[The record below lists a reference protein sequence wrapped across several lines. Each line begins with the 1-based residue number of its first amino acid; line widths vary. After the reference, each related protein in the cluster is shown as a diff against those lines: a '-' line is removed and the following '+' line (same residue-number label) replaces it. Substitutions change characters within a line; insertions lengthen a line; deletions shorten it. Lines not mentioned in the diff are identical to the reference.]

1 MIYMLK
7 FSDVFQGGNRQSNL
21 ELLRIIAMLLVM
33 VVHANFFSLGSPS
46 IEELH
51 TFPQTS
57 ITRFFIQSIGIC
69 CVNIFVLISG
79 YFGIRPKFISLVSFL
94 YQILFFFVLI
104 YAMCIAMGYSSFN
117 LQGLLQ
123 CVGLTSSN
131 WFIKAYLLLF
141 ILAPVLNAFVDMGN
155 QQLHRNI
162 LIGFYLMQTIY
173 GCLFAA
179 DFFNNGYSTLSFIG
193 LYLLARYIRLY
204 TPKFAQLN
212 RLYDALIY
220 LFCAIAITVISI
232 LGLKIGKNTNLLMF
246 TYINPLVIVES
257 VALLLY
263 FSKLNFTSR
272 VINWVAASS
281 FAVYLLHANPNILKG
296 FFKETILLVYNS
308 STGVL
313 SMLCILIFLLTLF
326 VASILFDQ
334 IRKITYEF
342 ISKEIRNR

>member
-1 MIYMLK
+1 MLK
-7 FSDVFQGGNRQSNL
+7 MLNISEVFQGGNRQSNL

-46 IEELH
+46 TDELQA
-51 TFPQTS
+51 FPQTS
-57 ITRFFIQSIGIC
+57 ITRIFIQSISIC

-123 CVGLTSSN
+123 CVCLTSSN

-141 ILAPVLNAFVDMGN
+141 ILAPVLNAFVDMRN

-212 RLYDALIY
+212 RQYDALIY
-220 LFCAIAITVISI
+220 LFCAIAITGISI
-232 LGLKIGKNTNLLMF
+232 FLD
-246 TYINPLVIVES
+246 
-257 VALLLY
+257 
-263 FSKLNFTSR
+263 SR
-272 VINWVAASS
+272 
-281 FAVYLLHANPNILKG
+281 
-296 FFKETILLVYNS
+296 
-308 STGVL
+308 
-313 SMLCILIFLLTLF
+313 
-326 VASILFDQ
+326 
-334 IRKITYEF
+334 
-342 ISKEIRNR
+342 